1 MELKQQIVEVEN
13 RLLEAMKTSNVPELE
28 MLLADGLIFTNH
40 NGQLVTRQEDLDAH
54 RGDDMEIYTIE
65 TSDLQISLFDDVAV
79 VSVIKNISG
88 SFFGQLEVGIFRYTR
103 VWKRIETS
111 WKVIAA
117 HSSQI
122 VK

>member
-28 MLLADGLIFTNH
+28 MLLADGLVFTNH

-103 VWKRIETS
+103 VWKRIENS